1 MAGDVMSFMSLWRI
15 VHLLIKQIK
24 QFHTTMKKKYESQLR
39 LQRILWE
46 KT

>member
-1 MAGDVMSFMSLWRI
+1 MAGGHFLYI
-15 VHLLIKQIK
+15 KLIIK
-24 QFHTTMKKKYESQLR
+24 FHTTMKKKYESQLR

>member
-1 MAGDVMSFMSLWRI
+1 MSFWRI

-24 QFHTTMKKKYESQLR
+24 QIHTTMKKKYESQLR